1 MEAQT
6 REHENVVILDLT
18 GPLVAGVGDKI
29 LRQSMNEL
37 VVEGWEKILLNL
49 SKVSRI
55 DSTGIGELVASIKM
69 AKRFGSTVRLVEISQ
84 QVRHI
89 LDLSRILPLLDFYED
104 EEEALK
110 WSSEKAAEDDSPE

>member
-1 MEAQT
+1 MEVQT

-18 GPLVAGVGDKI
+18 GPLVAGVGDRI

-110 WSSEKAAEDDSPE
+110 WSSEKAAEDDAPK

>member
-1 MEAQT
+1 MEVQT

-18 GPLVAGVGDKI
+18 GPLVAGVGDRI

-110 WSSEKAAEDDSPE
+110 WSSEKAAEDDAPE